1 MKKSRWTLTFA
12 AGLVVAGL
20 GIGAAAYLASTQV
33 EAQSTGLSDTLAY
46 MPATT
51 TVVGH
56 INFTS
61 LMSSPLTEKWEEKL
75 EGTGLN
81 DFREMTGLDPFND
94 LYGASFAVVTPKE
107 ASLGGPLS
115 MSIPERWGVA
125 VRGSFDKEKL
135 LAKVREN
142 ASIETETYASTTIYH
157 VTPHVDTKIDSGDA
171 DDSSR
176 TLPAFAFAGLDTLL
190 FGEPEYLKEMLD
202 VGAGRAPSAG
212 ASIAERW
219 GEGHFAQDTF
229 WVAASL
235 EQGFGQMLPQGT
247 NIPPIQSF
255 ALSGRLDMEL
265 GLRARGQAADSEA
278 ATKLADVVRGFVA
291 LGSLQQGEDPDLGA
305 ILDSIQIEQ
314 VDNEVAVSLSVPYET
329 LERLSQRTQTEA
341 ENKN

>member
-20 GIGAAAYLASTQV
+20 GIGAVAYLASTQV
-33 EAQSTGLSDTLAY
+33 EAQSTGLPDTLAY

-56 INFTS
+56 IDFTS
-61 LMSSPLTEKWEEKL
+61 LMSSPLREKWEEEL

-81 DFREMTGLDPFND
+81 EFREMTGLDPFND
-94 LYGASFAVVTPKE
+94 LYGASFAVVTPKD
-107 ASLGGPLS
+107 ASPGAPPS
-115 MSIPERWGVA
+115 MSIPERWGA
-125 VRGSFDKEKL
+125 AIHGSFDAEQL

-142 ASIETETYASTTIYH
+142 GSIESEAYAGTTIYR
-157 VTPHVDTKIDSGDA
+157 VTPHMDTDGGDA
-171 DDSSR
+171 DASSR
-176 TLPAFAFAGLDTLL
+176 SNPAFAFAGLDTLL
-190 FGEPEYLKEMLD
+190 FGEPAYLKEMLD

-212 ASIAERW
+212 AAIAERW

-229 WVAASL
+229 WVAASP
-235 EQGFGQMLPQGT
+235 EQGFDQMIPQGA

-255 ALSGRLDMEL
+255 AFSGRLDMEL
-265 GLRARGQAADSEA
+265 ALRARGQAADSEA

-291 LGSLQQGEDPDLGA
+291 LGSLQQGENPDLGA

-329 LERLSQRTQTEA
+329 LERLSQRARTEA
-341 ENKN
+341 EDKN